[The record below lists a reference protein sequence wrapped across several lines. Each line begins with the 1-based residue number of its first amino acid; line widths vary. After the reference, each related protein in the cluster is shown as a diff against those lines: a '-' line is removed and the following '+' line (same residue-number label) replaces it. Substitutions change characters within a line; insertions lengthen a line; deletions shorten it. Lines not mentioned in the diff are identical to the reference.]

1 MVAAV
6 LVAWG
11 AEKLTKEAFGSDGS
25 PFLATFA
32 LGVFAYVQARLP
44 GHLPATVIFPGLMQI
59 APGFL
64 GAETVVALLRP
75 SAADAGKTFLHVLLV
90 ALQIVTGLMAA
101 SLAQGS
107 VARRAT
113 AT

>member
-1 MVAAV
+1 
-6 LVAWG
+6 
-11 AEKLTKEAFGSDGS
+11 
-25 PFLATFA
+25 
-32 LGVFAYVQARLP
+32 
-44 GHLPATVIFPGLMQI
+44 MQI